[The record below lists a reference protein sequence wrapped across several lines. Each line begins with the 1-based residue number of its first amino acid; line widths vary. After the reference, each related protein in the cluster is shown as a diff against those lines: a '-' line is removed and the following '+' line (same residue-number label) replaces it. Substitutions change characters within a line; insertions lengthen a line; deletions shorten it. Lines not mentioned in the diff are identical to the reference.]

1 MSQRYCKEH
10 DRLLEF
16 VGLISNKQG
25 CFLCVS
31 FGELR
36 GEEVEKIKV
45 EENIAVNIPRQVN

>member
-1 MSQRYCKEH
+1 MSKRYCEEH

-16 VGLISNKQG
+16 VGLRTSKQG

-36 GEEVEKIKV
+36 GEEVEKITV

>member
-10 DRLLEF
+10 NRLLEF